1 MISHQ
6 QQLSESWA
14 GTSCRWLRRRVKRES
29 QPTVPYLHFKLTR
42 TRLNIGETLHGC
54 CGPVVRMHYFFMKE
68 AGFHRQFSSSHPS
81 MLLFVLF
88 IVRFFCLRYS
98 IHHET
103 DKIQSI
109 FSYVHA
115 HWFYYLLTSIIF
127 QSLPVLYLVRMMMVP
142 HHCHCCCRLCVPP

>member
-1 MISHQ
+1 MVEISKKIKRERAMISHQ

-88 IVRFFCLRYS
+88 IARFFCLRYC
-98 IHHET
+98 
-103 DKIQSI
+103 IQYTTKQIRYSR
-109 FSYVHA
+109 FS
-115 HWFYYLLTSIIF
+115 LTFTHTGFII
-127 QSLPVLYLVRMMMVP
+127 
-142 HHCHCCCRLCVPP
+142 C